1 MIGFRS
7 SLLKWTDL
15 VRYLGS
21 RRNRVNPDARRYE
34 EREYGT
40 PTLFVAATA
49 RPSGNWHAGI
59 HPTDALRARRYEA
72 RDTAAKRCRDGTSP
86 FFVAAAARPSASRHT
101 GVHPTDA
108 LGARRYEARDTAAKR
123 CRDGTSPFFV
133 AAAARPS
140 ASWLASVHPTDAL
153 GARRYEAGGGRE
165 SFVVA
170 YARPLRSGGHQ
181 AVGKL
186 ARQRPPDPTRSARAA
201 TKNRTR
207 PPSAAVVEGQ
217 HSS

>member
-59 HPTDALRARRYEA
+59 HPTDALR
-72 RDTAAKRCRDGTSP
+72 
-86 FFVAAAARPSASRHT
+86 
-101 GVHPTDA
+101 
-108 LGARRYEARDTAAKR
+108 ARRYEARDTAAKR